1 MKITFLGTGAAIHIR
16 VPESQMGEGKRRCA
30 ATLIDENIMID
41 MSFQSLDFAKK
52 LGKDMTKITDVFLTH
67 SHADHFQK
75 HVLLELVEMT
85 GGKLNFWCHK
95 DAVEN
100 LELTEEETEK
110 INICP
115 VNILDKWETGDVTVT
130 ALPANH
136 LTKGDEQ
143 PLHYIFEKDGKSLF
157 FGCDGGW
164 FMARTWEYLRTVKL
178 DAVVLDATVGDDA
191 GNFRIG
197 THNSIPM
204 LKILNAALIQN
215 GILNENAPCFANH
228 IAPSVYKMTEDEIT
242 SALAEIGM
250 IATYDGMT
258 VEI

>member
-1 MKITFLGTGAAIHIR
+1 MKITCLGTGAAISVK
-16 VPESQMGEGKRRCA
+16 VPESEMSADKRRCA

-41 MSFQSLDFAKK
+41 MSFQSVDFAKK
-52 LGKDMTKITDVFLTH
+52 LGKDVSKITDVFLTH

-75 HVLLELVEMT
+75 HVLMELAEMT
-85 GGKLNFWCHK
+85 DEKLNFWCQK

-100 LELTEEETEK
+100 LELDESELEK
-110 INICP
+110 INLHE
-115 VNILDKWETGDVTVT
+115 VNILDKWETGGVTVT

-136 LTKGDEQ
+136 LTKGNEQ
-143 PLHYIFEKDGKSLF
+143 PLHYIFEKDGKKLF

-164 FMARTWEYLRTVKL
+164 FTALTWEYLRKQKL

-204 LKILNAALIQN
+204 LKIINAALTQN
-215 GILNENAPCFANH
+215 NIMDENAPRIANH
-228 IAPSVYKMTEDEIT
+228 IADSVYKMSKDEVKA
-242 SALAEIGM
+242 ALAEIGM
-250 IATYDGMT
+250 IATDDGL
-258 VEI
+258 EIEI